1 MWLIC
6 TLFLFCARL
15 LLHGG
20 VALLNQQ
27 ATDPCSIQP
36 NLQKYF
42 SDSNRLTETEEYD
55 GLWVNKQ
62 LLLKK
67 SSNVI
72 IMSSEKCKVVEIISL
87 DALKSNL

>member
-1 MWLIC
+1 MC
-6 TLFLFCARL
+6 TFLFCACL
-15 LLHGG
+15 LLQGG

-27 ATDPCSIQP
+27 ATDPCSIHP

-42 SDSNRLTETEEYD
+42 SDPNRLTETEEYD

-72 IMSSEKCKVVEIISL
+72 RMSSGKCKVIEIISL